1 MPKLLRIL
9 NFIAIAFF
17 AITGVVLV
25 VLQPSTPVW
34 SFANL
39 LPFGSV
45 LIAAQVGSK
54 PVASWLALGLNAL
67 WSVCLLALIGAAV
80 LGNIAMPLVVALVG
94 IVLAIPCVLNVN
106 AMWTL
111 RRGAKNG

>member
-17 AITGVVLV
+17 AITGVVLA
-25 VLQPSTPVW
+25 VLQPSSPVW

-39 LPFGSV
+39 LPFGST
-45 LIAAQVGSK
+45 LIAAQVGFK
-54 PVASWLALGLNAL
+54 PVAVWLALGFNSL
-67 WSVCLLALIGAAV
+67 WSVCVLAMIVAAV
-80 LGNIAMPLVVALVG
+80 LGNVAMPLVVALVG
-94 IVLAIPCVLNVN
+94 IALAIPCVLNVN

-111 RRGAKNG
+111 RQGAKND